1 MMVKQS
7 PKFSWHL
14 KESFTMFQA
23 QVLNMRYSDFY
34 RKPGGYSVFAGHD
47 ASICLA
53 KMTHDE
59 SQLNQLGKIELSKL

>member
-1 MMVKQS
+1 
-7 PKFSWHL
+7 
-14 KESFTMFQA
+14 MFQA